1 MPKKQKKYGCADRD
15 ARRSG
20 FAVFLKREFAFAQ
33 RNGAVKEKSVKW
45 YNQYHI
51 SCTGVMYLTYCNIVM
66 INGEER
72 QLKDLTVEEQ
82 EQFADAGNRRAAEAV
97 NYEEVKTV

>member
-1 MPKKQKKYGCADRD
+1 M
-15 ARRSG
+15 
-20 FAVFLKREFAFAQ
+20 
-33 RNGAVKEKSVKW
+33 KEKSVKW

-72 QLKDLTVEEQ
+72 QLKDLT
-82 EQFADAGNRRAAEAV
+82 GNRRAAEAV